1 MLLRS
6 CYGRIE
12 LLPALPTQWENGEV
26 TGLLAEGGIE
36 VDIKWREGKLIAA
49 GISTKYEKRVQVK
62 YQNQVWNM
70 YLKADKREIINCRF
84 V

>member
-12 LLPALPTQWENGEV
+12 LLPALPTQWKNGEIS
-26 TGLLAEGGIE
+26 GLLAEGGIE
-36 VDIKWREGKLIAA
+36 VDIKWREGKLITARV
-49 GISTKYEKRVQVK
+49 SSKYDKKVQVK
-62 YQNQVWNM
+62 YQNQVWDM
-70 YLKADKREIINCRF
+70 YLKADKQEIINCTF